1 MQHGSP
7 CVLIVYASYG
17 DGHLQAARSLRDS
30 LHERGIQRVILLDLM
45 AESHPWINEITRFVY
60 MQSFKTIPHLYG
72 WVYYRTREM
81 KAGTLLSNWL
91 HSFGIRRLREVME
104 CEQPHLVIHTFP
116 QLALP
121 HLRTRWGLTIPL
133 VNIVTDYDLHGRWL
147 HPQIDHYYVPSAEMK
162 EEAVRRGIAAE
173 KISVAGIPLHHSFEQ
188 PEPDEMQRRLQRRT
202 LRQEAGLDP
211 ELTTVLLLAGA
222 YGVLKN
228 VQEICEIVNRRTD
241 TQLIVICGKNRELCE
256 DLDKQYAHHPNI
268 RIEGFTDRMN
278 QWMTMSDCVITKPG
292 GLTMAECI
300 SCKLPAFLMN
310 PVPGQERENALYLEA
325 RQAAQICSTPQELN
339 TALRHALDQ
348 PDILAA
354 MRRQMGMLR
363 TPPAS
368 AQIAEELIGR
378 YLTHVTDEA
387 AAIRPRLAF
396 QDSRYV

>member
-30 LHERGIQRVILLDLM
+30 LYQRGIERVILLDLM
-45 AESHPWINEITRFVY
+45 AESHPWMNEMTRLIY

-72 WVYYRTREM
+72 WFYYRTREM

-104 CEQPHLVIHTFP
+104 REQPHLVIHTFP

-147 HPQIDHYYVPSAEMK
+147 HPHIDHYYVPSEEMRD
-162 EEAVRRGIAAE
+162 EAIRRGVAAE
-173 KISVAGIPLHHSFEQ
+173 RITIAGIPLHHSFEQ
-188 PEPDEMQRRLQRRT
+188 PETDEEQRRQQRRKLQLQT
-202 LRQEAGLDP
+202 GLDP
-211 ELTTVLLLAGA
+211 QRRTVLLLAGA

-228 VQEICEIVNRRTD
+228 VQEICEMIDRRAD
-241 TQLIVICGKNRELCE
+241 TQLIVICGKNKELCE
-256 DLDKQYAHHPNI
+256 EMGKRYAHHPYI
-268 RIEGFTDRMN
+268 RIEGFTKRMN
-278 QWMTMSDCVITKPG
+278 DWMSMSDCVITKPG

-300 SCKLPAFLMN
+300 SCRLPAFLMN
-310 PVPGQERENALYLEA
+310 PVPGQELENALYLEA
-325 RQAAQICSTPQELN
+325 RQAARICRNAQELN
-339 TALRHALDQ
+339 AALGSALDQ
-348 PDILAA
+348 PEILES
-354 MRRQMGMLR
+354 MRRHMDTLR

-368 AQIAEELIGR
+368 AQITQELIDR
-378 YLTHVTDEA
+378 YLSRVTDEA
-387 AAIRPRLAF
+387 AAIRPMLAL
-396 QDSRYV
+396 QGGRYM